1 MEKSGTLEQEQI
13 KAFYDDFK
21 PRLLN
26 DFICGN
32 LRVRRAINFAVR
44 NIPLT
49 AERILDIGCGIGWS
63 SYELARHFPSSHILG
78 VDLSEQLITSATQL
92 FPKSNLSFKAVDVTM
107 TDFQARSPSQYDAIV
122 LIDVFEHIQL
132 DARLDFYQAINH
144 QLAEEG
150 YVLLAF
156 PSPEHL
162 SWYRKHQPEIL
173 QPVDNDVSLADLQA
187 FAKAI
192 DGNIVGFNYQTTW
205 QSNDYV
211 HAVLQKGQIPF
222 CPEARISKHSQA
234 SLLSP
239 LQRKRLAKRAFPEV
253 RINLLKAVV
262 KHHMSRFY
270 HPWREG
276 L

>member
-1 MEKSGTLEQEQI
+1 MEQEQI

-26 DFICGN
+26 DFIWGN
-32 LRVRRAINFAVR
+32 LRVRRAIDFAVR

-78 VDLSEQLITSATQL
+78 VDLSEQLITSATHL

-107 TDFQARSPSQYDAIV
+107 PNFQAHSLSQYDAIV

-132 DARLDFYQAINH
+132 AARLDFYQAINH
-144 QLAEEG
+144 QLAEG
-150 YVLLAF
+150 GCVLLAF

-173 QPVDNDVSLADLQA
+173 QPVDNDVALADLQA

-222 CPEARISKHSQA
+222 CPEAIISKHSQA

-253 RINLLKAVV
+253 RVNLLKAMV
-262 KHHMSRFY
+262 KHYMSKFY